1 MGAGKRLSFRLFRC
15 PISVGSS
22 FGQGES
28 LIHSASVE
36 SEVRLRLR
44 ASRNQEQTCPVIP
57 EKDRGDSRD

>member
-36 SEVRLRLR
+36 SEVRL
-44 ASRNQEQTCPVIP
+44 
-57 EKDRGDSRD
+57 KF